1 MPPKRG
7 DQSQPRCQFKN
18 RGIPADFAPYPRAP
32 LTSVSQ
38 APQSSVKKPAQ
49 ATHTRQRR
57 QKPAGARSG
66 FPPGARALFRLLLE
80 LLGAALL
87 AIFLDRGFGEIFVLG
102 ADHSENRRG
111 AIATTRNGAK
121 LNGPFAPLAND
132 DTTAK
137 HGARTAVE
145 RAQRRFARARDNFL
159 FDHRRQ
165 LVDEL
170 RNDFLKIGPSGH
182 HVPPV
187 CGGE

>member
-7 DQSQPRCQFKN
+7 GQSQPRCQFKN
-18 RGIPADFAPYPRAP
+18 RGIPRHFAPHPLTP

-49 ATHTRQRR
+49 PAHPGRR
-57 QKPAGARSG
+57 GAKPAGGGAVFRRVRAR
-66 FPPGARALFRLLLE
+66 LFALLLG
-80 LLGAALL
+80 LLGPARL
-87 AIFLDRGFGEIFVLG
+87 AIFLYRGFGKVFVFG
-102 ADHSENRRG
+102 ADHSENRSCP
-111 AIATTRNGAK
+111 IAATRNGTK
-121 LNGPFAPLAND
+121 LNRPFAALAND

-137 HGARTAVE
+137 YGARTAVE
-145 RAQRRFARARDNFL
+145 RAQRRFTRARDNFL

-170 RNDFLKIGPSGH
+170 LNDFLKIGPSGH